1 MAYWDWAR
9 VEKGCVLPA
18 HAHPGAPPLPPARV
32 TRARARPDPKKR
44 DCAEATRPTR
54 KQSGELHGDKG
65 EHGAGMDPAKQDS
78 NPPPQRPSL
87 LRRWRKANVP
97 PVILPLLLPLAR
109 TTGKARSAV
118 VQPGS
123 ITHPPE
129 DSRRFLLHAVGT
141 CVTFPVL
148 GGFGGGDRGEPSRC
162 SLTS

>member
-1 MAYWDWAR
+1 MGQSREGVCTPRSRAPR
-9 VEKGCVLPA
+9 RTP
-18 HAHPGAPPLPPARV
+18 APPRPCHASAR
-32 TRARARPDPKKR
+32 
-44 DCAEATRPTR
+44 ATRPKEARLRGSDPTNR
-54 KQSGELHGDKG
+54 KQSGELHGGKEG
-65 EHGAGMDPAKQDS
+65 HGAGMDPAKQDS